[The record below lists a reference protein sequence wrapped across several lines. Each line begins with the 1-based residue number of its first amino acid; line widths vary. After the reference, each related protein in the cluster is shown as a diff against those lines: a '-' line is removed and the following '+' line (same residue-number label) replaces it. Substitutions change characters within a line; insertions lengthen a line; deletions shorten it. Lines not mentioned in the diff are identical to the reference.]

1 MDTNNNLKTCQSLPR
16 RTIQKDMEVQN
27 LLPVICFV
35 SLGNSWRRDI
45 INMII
50 TLTPTER
57 KELGYF
63 SHPNKKGSLKGIKL
77 RRP

>member
-1 MDTNNNLKTCQSLPR
+1 
-16 RTIQKDMEVQN
+16 
-27 LLPVICFV
+27 
-35 SLGNSWRRDI
+35 
-45 INMII
+45 MII